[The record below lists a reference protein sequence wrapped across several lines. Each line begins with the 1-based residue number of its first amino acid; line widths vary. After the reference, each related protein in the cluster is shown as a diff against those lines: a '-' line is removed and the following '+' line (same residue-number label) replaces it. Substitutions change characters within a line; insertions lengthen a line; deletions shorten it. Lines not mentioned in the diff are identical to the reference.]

1 MTAVE
6 IGHYQYE
13 CQENYA
19 DLEDVEEMVLM
30 AYVDRL
36 GGDQH
41 VVWYIDYGCSNHM
54 CGDSSLFCELEEGFN
69 KGLKTLQT
77 KGMVRGLPSFSEGE
91 IVCTNCLKGK
101 QHHDVISRRSTWRA
115 SEKLELVHTDI
126 YGPISPF
133 SEGNKRY
140 FICFIDDYSR
150 NAWVYFLAYKS
161 DAFTTFK
168 LFKALVEKETGLS
181 IKCLRTD
188 RGGEFTSN
196 EFKEYCKMNGIK
208 RQLPAAY
215 TPQQNGVAERKNR
228 SVMNMVRS
236 LLVEKNVP
244 RKFWA
249 EAVNWAF
256 YVLNRCPTSSMK
268 ERHQWKLGV
277 G

>member
-101 QHHDVISRRSTWRA
+101 QHRDVISS
-115 SEKLELVHTDI
+115 
-126 YGPISPF
+126 
-133 SEGNKRY
+133 
-140 FICFIDDYSR
+140 
-150 NAWVYFLAYKS
+150 
-161 DAFTTFK
+161 
-168 LFKALVEKETGLS
+168 
-181 IKCLRTD
+181 
-188 RGGEFTSN
+188 
-196 EFKEYCKMNGIK
+196 
-208 RQLPAAY
+208 
-215 TPQQNGVAERKNR
+215 
-228 SVMNMVRS
+228 
-236 LLVEKNVP
+236 
-244 RKFWA
+244 
-249 EAVNWAF
+249 
-256 YVLNRCPTSSMK
+256 
-268 ERHQWKLGV
+268 
-277 G
+277 